1 MTSEAA
7 TERKRSYRSPRR
19 VEQAAQTRAAV
30 LEAATRLFAERGW
43 AGTGMRDVAREAGV
57 AVETVYANFRSKP
70 ELLIAAVDVS
80 VVGDDAPVA
89 LADREEFLVLGH
101 GTFAERV
108 ASAAR
113 LLVRISTS
121 TAGLNLALRQG
132 AASEPELA
140 LRLKRG
146 EDGRRANIQQGAE
159 LVAGRPVDERI
170 VDAVW
175 ALLSLDVFRLL
186 TELRGWSV
194 DEYEHWAAREM
205 AERLRATGD

>member
-89 LADREEFLVLGH
+89 LADREVFLVLGH
-101 GTFAERV
+101 GTF
-108 ASAAR
+108 
-113 LLVRISTS
+113 
-121 TAGLNLALRQG
+121 
-132 AASEPELA
+132 
-140 LRLKRG
+140 
-146 EDGRRANIQQGAE
+146 D
-159 LVAGRPVDERI
+159 
-170 VDAVW
+170 
-175 ALLSLDVFRLL
+175 
-186 TELRGWSV
+186 
-194 DEYEHWAAREM
+194 
-205 AERLRATGD
+205 